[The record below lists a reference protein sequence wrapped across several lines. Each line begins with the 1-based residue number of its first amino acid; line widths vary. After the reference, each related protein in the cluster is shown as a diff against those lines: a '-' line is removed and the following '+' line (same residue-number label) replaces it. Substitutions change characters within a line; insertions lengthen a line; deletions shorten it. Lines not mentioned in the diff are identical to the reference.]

1 MSGEVSDEAR
11 GPGEAPGAVAG
22 SRGHAHAVGDGPVN
36 DDMAA
41 SDGPGS
47 AGGAVTG
54 SGRGSMGSTGDG
66 SGHGRAGKAA
76 NRSGQ
81 GTAGSTTTPPGH
93 GTADGT
99 TNPPGQATAGSTT
112 NPPGHGTADGTVNSS
127 GHESVKDIAG
137 DGFRVWAVSGM
148 PEVARGDDLAKLIAA
163 AEPGLVDGDVLLVTS
178 KIVSKAEGRVVEASD
193 REAAIDAETVRIVAR
208 RGALRIVENRQGL
221 VMAAAGVDASNTPS
235 GTVLLLPEDPDA
247 SARAIREGLRDALG
261 VDVGIVVTDTFGR
274 PWRAGLTD
282 VAIGAAGV
290 RVLDDL
296 RGGTDAYGNPLSAT
310 VVATADELAAAGDL
324 VKGKAAG
331 LPVAV
336 VRGLA
341 HIVGE
346 EHGEGARAMVRPA
359 RDDMFRLGTSE
370 AVREAVTQRRT
381 VRAFTNEPV
390 DPGAVRRAVAAA
402 VTAPAPHHT
411 TPWRFVLLESEASRT
426 GLLDAMRDAWIS
438 DLRRDGKSEDSI
450 AKRVRRGD
458 VLRNAPYLVVPCLVM
473 DGSHTYGDVRRD
485 AAEREMFVVAAGAGV
500 QNFLVALAGER
511 LGSAWVSSTMFCR
524 DVVREVLGLPED
536 WDPMGAVAVGHPA
549 EEPRPRPDRDAGSF
563 IEVR

>member
-1 MSGEVSDEAR
+1 MSG
-11 GPGEAPGAVAG
+11 APENGY
-22 SRGHAHAVGDGPVN
+22 
-36 DDMAA
+36 
-41 SDGPGS
+41 
-47 AGGAVTG
+47 
-54 SGRGSMGSTGDG
+54 
-66 SGHGRAGKAA
+66 
-76 NRSGQ
+76 
-81 GTAGSTTTPPGH
+81 
-93 GTADGT
+93 
-99 TNPPGQATAGSTT
+99 
-112 NPPGHGTADGTVNSS
+112 
-127 GHESVKDIAG
+127 
-137 DGFRVWAVSGM
+137 RVWAVPGL
-148 PEVARGDDLAKLIAA
+148 PEVQAGDDLAKLIAA
-163 AEPGLVDGDVLLVTS
+163 AEPGLADGDVLLVTS
-178 KIVSKAEGRVVEASD
+178 KIVSKAEGRVVRADD
-193 REAAIDAETVRIVAR
+193 REAAIDAETVRVVAR

-247 SARAIREGLRDALG
+247 SARAIRDGLRGALG
-261 VDVGIVVTDTFGR
+261 VDVGVVVTDTFGR

-336 VRGLA
+336 VRGLGHVVA
-341 HIVGE
+341 ADGDD
-346 EHGEGARAMVRPA
+346 EGARAMVRGA

-370 AVREAVTQRRT
+370 AVRLAVTQRRT
-381 VRAFTNEPV
+381 VRSFTDEPV

-411 TPWRFVLLESEASRT
+411 TPWRFVLLESQEARVR
-426 GLLDAMRDAWIS
+426 LLDAMRDAWIA
-438 DLRRDGKSEDSI
+438 DLRRDGKSEESI

-458 VLRNAPYLVVPCLVM
+458 VLRDAPYLVVPCLVM
-473 DGSHTYGDVRRD
+473 DGAHTYGDARRD

-524 DVVREVLGLPED
+524 DVVREVLELPQG
-536 WDPMGAVAVGHPA
+536 WDPMGAVAVGHAA
-549 EEPRPRPDRDAGSF
+549 EEPRARPERDAGGF
-563 IEVR
+563 VEVR

>member
-1 MSGEVSDEAR
+1 MSETN
-11 GPGEAPGAVAG
+11 GPAENGY
-22 SRGHAHAVGDGPVN
+22 
-36 DDMAA
+36 
-41 SDGPGS
+41 
-47 AGGAVTG
+47 
-54 SGRGSMGSTGDG
+54 
-66 SGHGRAGKAA
+66 
-76 NRSGQ
+76 
-81 GTAGSTTTPPGH
+81 
-93 GTADGT
+93 
-99 TNPPGQATAGSTT
+99 
-112 NPPGHGTADGTVNSS
+112 
-127 GHESVKDIAG
+127 
-137 DGFRVWAVSGM
+137 RVWALGGL
-148 PEVARGDDLAKLIAA
+148 PEVQAGDDLVKLIAA

-178 KIVSKAEGRVVEASD
+178 KIVSKAEGRVVRAAD
-193 REAAIDAETVRIVAR
+193 REAAIDAETVRVVAR
-208 RGALRIVENRQGL
+208 RGMLRIVENRQGL
-221 VMAAAGVDASNTPS
+221 IMAAAGVDASNTPS

-247 SARAIREGLRDALG
+247 SARAIREGLRGALG
-261 VDVGIVVTDTFGR
+261 VDVGVIVTDTFGR

-336 VRGLA
+336 VRGLGQVVVA
-341 HIVGE
+341 EDDEGSGESGDVGLAE
-346 EHGEGARAMVRPA
+346 SGARVMVRGA

-370 AVREAVTQRRT
+370 AVRLAVTQRRT
-381 VRAFTNEPV
+381 VRAFTDEPV

-411 TPWRFVLLESEASRT
+411 TPWRFVLLESAPSRVR
-426 GLLDAMRDAWIS
+426 LLDAMRDAWIA
-438 DLRRDGKSEDSI
+438 DLRRDGKSEESI

-473 DGSHTYGDVRRD
+473 DGSHTYGDARRD

-524 DVVREVLGLPED
+524 DVVREVLALPQG
-536 WDPMGAVAVGHPA
+536 WDPMGAVAVGHAA
-549 EEPRPRPDRDAGSF
+549 EEPRARAGR
-563 IEVR
+563 EVGDFVVVR